1 MCAMQ
6 KNVSELMKNNIE
18 RNMAA
23 MAAIAA
29 MSTLAAMAKWHWQ

>member
-6 KNVSELMKNNIE
+6 KNVSELMKITQKEN
-18 RNMAA
+18 

-29 MSTLAAMAKWHWQ
+29 MAAMATLAAMAK